1 MVKNKFLILIM
12 ALSISMFILTGCFQ
26 SDINNA
32 NNVDDKNQSGTE
44 QTDNTQAN
52 NTQMNDTQMN
62 DTQMNDTQINDTQ
75 TDDTQTNDNKT
86 EFKLDFVKQVEN
98 LEISNIVLNKKSGS
112 KVELTA
118 NVKNTSMEFSESKI
132 IEITAIDKNG
142 ETISIFSGLVSKLA
156 AQEETKFV
164 TQVLKDITMAEDLK
178 FTLVK

>member
-52 NTQMNDTQMN
+52 DTQMN
-62 DTQMNDTQINDTQ
+62 NTQINDTQ

-118 NVKNTSMEFSESKI
+118 NVIIISMEFSESKI